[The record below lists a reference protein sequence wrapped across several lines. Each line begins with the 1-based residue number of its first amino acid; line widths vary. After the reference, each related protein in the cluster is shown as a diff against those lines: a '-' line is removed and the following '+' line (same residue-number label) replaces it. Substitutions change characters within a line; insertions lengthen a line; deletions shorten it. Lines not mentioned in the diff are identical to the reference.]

1 MSALCGAHEKVH
13 GYLQDRSQHN
23 GRPRRKT
30 RILYEEGAISKA
42 TQRRGAER
50 MGERERKVER
60 KDDGERKKREKK
72 IFSLLLHHSET
83 FRIFENLFLNNFS
96 WERGGEGGGAE
107 EKGNF
112 CET

>member
-13 GYLQDRSQHN
+13 GYLQDRASIMAGREGRREYCMRKERFQRQHN
-23 GRPRRKT
+23 G
-30 RILYEEGAISKA
+30 
-42 TQRRGAER
+42 
-50 MGERERKVER
+50 VER
-60 KDDGERKKREKK
+60 KEWGREREKWKEKMMEKEKKREKK

-96 WERGGEGGGAE
+96 WERGGKEE